1 MAALKGIA
9 ASLEGIGEIDDTGAL
24 LLEPVLE
31 EVLAGCDVPP
41 FASRL
46 AASVGLACPLGG
58 SRLTRS
64 AVG

>member
-24 LLEPVLE
+24 LREPVFE

-46 AASVGLACPLGG
+46 A
-58 SRLTRS
+58 
-64 AVG
+64 